1 MSLFAELKRR
11 NVIRVAAAY
20 LAGSWLLIQIADTV
34 FPAYGL
40 PGSALSILITVLAI
54 GLLPAIIIS
63 WAFEWTPQGLRRDAD
78 VAPGESVAP
87 QAGKR
92 LDRAIIV
99 VLAIAIGFFAVDKF
113 ALDPARDEALQ
124 QRAEERGRAAALV
137 ESYGDKSIA
146 VLPFAD
152 MSPEGD
158 QAYFSDGIA
167 EEILNLLAKVR
178 DLRVISRSSAFR
190 YRGDGIH
197 IPTVAEELNVNYV
210 LEGSVRKAGD
220 TLRITAQLIDARTD
234 THVWSET
241 YDRRFDDV
249 FAIQDEISEKIFA
262 QLNATLL
269 GEAPTVARTDPEA
282 YALYLQ
288 ARHLLEVRNFDER
301 TAETLLAQA
310 LELDPTYVPA
320 LNAMVVA
327 VYGLTGPGEGD
338 LKYTRDEGIE
348 LMRSYVDRAL
358 AIDPDNA
365 HANAH
370 RGWMAWFYNNDLET
384 AVSYLQR
391 ALDEDPHNER
401 VLFLAAVISRRIG
414 RNEDAIAFAEAGLAR
429 DPLCSDCLYTLMLAN
444 VRLGK
449 YEEALDASKRRMR
462 VATGGWLSR
471 GEIHLLMGDA
481 QTALELFDNQ
491 KQDRLGWLAYRAL
504 AYHELGNTAERDAAL
519 DELSAIDVRRAQLA
533 VAEVHA
539 SMGNVD
545 EAFAWIARGLD
556 PDAPEFV
563 QAAPGVIWNPRFKI
577 LHDDPR
583 WLELRRQA
591 GLDPEILA
599 GIRLLLPDQ

>member
-40 PGSALSILITVLAI
+40 PDSALSVLITILAV
-54 GLLPAIIIS
+54 GLLPAIFIS

-87 QAGKR
+87 QTAKR

-124 QRAEERGRAAALV
+124 QQAEERGRAAALV

-152 MSPEGD
+152 MSQDGD

-167 EEILNLLAKVR
+167 EEILNLLAEVR

-190 YRGDGIH
+190 YRGDDIH

-210 LEGSVRKAGD
+210 LEGSVRKVGD
-220 TLRITAQLIDARTD
+220 TLRITAQLIDARAD
-234 THVWSET
+234 AHVWSKT
-241 YDRRFDDV
+241 YDRRFEDV

-288 ARHLLEVRNFDER
+288 ARHLSEVRQYDE
-301 TAETLLAQA
+301 ETVEILLGQA
-310 LELDPTYVPA
+310 LELDPDYAPA
-320 LNAMVVA
+320 LNAMVEA
-327 VYGLTGPGEGD
+327 VFALTDRGQGNS
-338 LKYTRDEGIE
+338 KYMRDEGIA
-348 LMRSYVDRAL
+348 LMRSYVDRVL
-358 AIDPDNA
+358 AIDPGNA
-365 HANAH
+365 QAIAH

-384 AVSYLQR
+384 AASYLQR

-401 VLFLAAVISRRIG
+401 ILFYAAVISRRIG

-429 DPLCSDCLYTLMLAN
+429 DPLCSDCLYTLMQAN
-444 VRLGK
+444 VRLGR

-481 QTALELFDNQ
+481 QKALELFDNQ
-491 KQDRLGWLAYRAL
+491 KEDRIGWLKSRAL
-504 AYHELGNTAERDAAL
+504 AYHELGKTAERDAAL
-519 DELSAIDVRRAQLA
+519 DELSAIAGRRAHLN
-533 VAEVHA
+533 VAEIHA

-545 EAFAWIARGLD
+545 EAFAWIARSLD
-556 PDAPEFV
+556 PEAPDFI
-563 QAAPGVIWNPRFKI
+563 QAAPGVIWNPRFNP

-583 WLELRRQA
+583 WLELRRKA
-591 GLDPEILA
+591 GLGPERLA
-599 GIRLLLPDQ
+599 GIRLQLPD